1 MPQEHRSRRRR
12 RAADGATRG
21 EMDADHN
28 RSALSLLQQEIPH
41 LRRSALGL
49 TRDPHYADD
58 LVQECLVRAVANIGR
73 WQAGTNIRA
82 WLLTILR
89 NVFRNDLRRARRDP
103 IREAA
108 DDAELCVAV
117 PAAQEARLA
126 LNEVHD
132 AFQALTED
140 HREVLLLVGVEGLSY
155 EEAAA
160 VLEIPVETMRS
171 RLARARQA
179 LRRTIETGRVGR
191 PNPRKETRGG

>member
-1 MPQEHRSRRRR
+1 
-12 RAADGATRG
+12 
-21 EMDADHN
+21 MDSDHH
-28 RSALSLLQQEIPH
+28 RSALNLLQQEIPY

-58 LVQECLVRAVANIGR
+58 LVQECLVRAVASIGH
-73 WQAGTNIRA
+73 WKAGTNIRA

-103 IREAA
+103 LL
-108 DDAELCVAV
+108 DASDEDELCVPV

-132 AFQALTED
+132 AFLVLTDD
-140 HREVLLLVGVEGLSY
+140 HREILLLVGIEGLSY
-155 EEAAA
+155 EEAAN
-160 VLEIPVETMRS
+160 VLEIPVETVRS

-179 LRRTIETGRVGR
+179 LRRTIETGRLGR
-191 PNPRKETRGG
+191 RSSRMETRDG